1 METKKIRIT
10 GAQLSFTFGAIQE
23 NKSKILN
30 TLEEAEKINSDIVVF
45 PELCVTG
52 YPPED
57 LLLRESFVGK
67 NFAVLEEIAEFSGR
81 TSGVI
86 GFVDRSLEEQTM
98 DNVDRNITNAAAIV
112 QNGDVKGIYH
122 KSFLPNYSV
131 FDEARY
137 FAKGTKPE
145 EIFWYEDI
153 AVGINICED
162 IWINNGPAEE
172 QVKKG
177 ASLIINI
184 NASPFDINKTE
195 SRKVNVRDKAKKL
208 KVPILYLNMVGGQ
221 DELVFDGGSFLVD
234 ADGNIIYEA
243 GQFSEE
249 IFSFDLELEIK
260 NVKSENKLIV
270 NEKKSDLPPLKTSDS
285 LSELESMYAA
295 LKMGLSDYVEKNN
308 FKKVLVGLSGG
319 IDSALTATIAV
330 DALTSDNVIGVAMTS
345 KFNPKSSLEDA
356 KELADNLNIELKTV
370 NIEETAEKF
379 RNLLKDNIDDDLKSV
394 VAENIQSRI
403 RGNIL
408 MGLSNQLG
416 AMVVSTGNKSE
427 MAVGYSTLY
436 GDLVGGFALLK
447 DVYKTEV
454 YKLSD
459 YRNSISKVIPQNI
472 IEKKPS
478 AELSEDQY
486 DSDSLPEYDLL
497 DKILKMYI
505 ELDYS
510 SEKIINSD
518 IDKEVVFD
526 ILEKIDRNEYKRKQV
541 APGVKL
547 TSRAFGKDRRMPITN
562 TYIRDLSLIHI

>member
-1 METKKIRIT
+1 VGTKKIRIT
-10 GAQLSFTFGAIQE
+10 GAQLSFSVGAIQE

-30 TLEEAEKINSDIVVF
+30 TLEQAEKINSDIVVF
-45 PELCVTG
+45 PELCITG

-81 TSGVI
+81 TSGII
-86 GFVDRSLEEQTM
+86 GFVDRSLEEQTI
-98 DNVDRNITNAAAIV
+98 DNVDRKITNAAAIV

-122 KSFLPNYSV
+122 KCYLPNYSV

-145 EIFWYEDI
+145 EIFWYEDVG
-153 AVGINICED
+153 VGINICED
-162 IWINNGPAEE
+162 IWINEGPAEE
-172 QVKKG
+172 QVKRG

-184 NASPFDINKTE
+184 NASPFDIDKTK
-195 SRKVNVRDKAKKL
+195 SRKEKVIHKAKKL
-208 KVPILYLNMVGGQ
+208 NVPIIYLNMVGGQ
-221 DELVFDGGSFLVD
+221 DELVFDGGSFVVD
-234 ADGNIIYEA
+234 SDGNIIHQA
-243 GQFSEE
+243 SQFVEE
-249 IFSFDLELEIK
+249 VFSFDIDLDIK
-260 NVKSENKLIV
+260 DINTENKLII
-270 NEKKSDLPPLKTSDS
+270 NEKNSDLPSIESTEPLE
-285 LSELESMYAA
+285 ELESMYSA
-295 LKMGLSDYVEKNN
+295 LKLGLSDYVKKNK
-308 FKKVLVGLSGG
+308 FKKVLVGISGG

-330 DALTSDNVIGVAMTS
+330 DSLSSENVIGVAMPS
-345 KFNPKSSLEDA
+345 RFNPASSLKDA
-356 KELADNLNIELKTV
+356 EALATNLNIELKTI

-379 RNLLKDNIDDDLKSV
+379 RQLIGSNIDESLESV
-394 VAENIQSRI
+394 VKENIQARI

-408 MGLSNQLG
+408 MAFSNQLG

-454 YKLSD
+454 YKLSN
-459 YRNSISKVIPQNI
+459 YRNSISKVIPKNI
-472 IEKKPS
+472 ISKKPS

-486 DSDSLPEYDLL
+486 DSDTLPEYDLL

-510 SEKIINSD
+510 SEKIIESGIEKD
-518 IDKEVVFD
+518 VVFD

-562 TYIRDLSLIHI
+562 TYIRDRY

>member
-10 GAQLSFTFGAIQE
+10 GAQLSFTVGAIQE

-45 PELCVTG
+45 PELCITG

-81 TSGVI
+81 TSGII
-86 GFVDRSLEEQTM
+86 GFVDRSLEEQTT
-98 DNVDRNITNAAAIV
+98 DNVDRKITNAAAIV

-122 KSFLPNYSV
+122 KCYLPNYSV

-145 EIFWYEDI
+145 EIFWYEDVG
-153 AVGINICED
+153 VGINVCED
-162 IWINNGPAEE
+162 IWIDEGPAEE
-172 QVKKG
+172 QVKRG

-184 NASPFDINKTE
+184 NASPFDIDKTK
-195 SRKVNVRDKAKKL
+195 SRKEKVIHKAKKL
-208 KVPILYLNMVGGQ
+208 NVPIIYLNMVGGQ
-221 DELVFDGGSFLVD
+221 DELVFDGGSFVVGS
-234 ADGNIIYEA
+234 DGNIIHEA
-243 GQFSEE
+243 SQFVEE
-249 IFSFDLELEIK
+249 VFSFDIDLEIK
-260 NVKSENKLIV
+260 DINRENKLII
-270 NEKKSDLPPLKTSDS
+270 NEKNSDLPSIESTKPLE
-285 LSELESMYAA
+285 ELESMYSA
-295 LKMGLSDYVEKNN
+295 LKLGLSDYVRKNK
-308 FKKVLVGLSGG
+308 FKKVLVGISGG

-330 DALTSDNVIGVAMTS
+330 DSLSSENVIGVAMPS
-345 KFNPKSSLEDA
+345 KFNPKSSLGDA

-394 VAENIQSRI
+394 VDENIQSRI

-505 ELDYS
+505 ELDFS

-562 TYIRDLSLIHI
+562 TYIRDRS

>member
-1 METKKIRIT
+1 METKKLRIT
-10 GAQLSFTFGAIQE
+10 GAQLSFTVGAIQE

-122 KSFLPNYSV
+122 KCYLPNYSV

-162 IWINNGPAEE
+162 VWINNGPAEE
-172 QVKKG
+172 QVKQG

-234 ADGNIIYEA
+234 AEGNIIYEA
-243 GQFSEE
+243 RQFSEE

-330 DALTSDNVIGVAMTS
+330 DALTSDNVIGVAMPS

-394 VAENIQSRI
+394 VDENIQSRI

-562 TYIRDLSLIHI
+562 TYIRDRS

>member
-1 METKKIRIT
+1 METKKLRIT
-10 GAQLSFTFGAIQE
+10 GAQLSFTVGAIQE

-122 KSFLPNYSV
+122 KCYLPNYSV

-162 IWINNGPAEE
+162 VWINNGPAEE

-234 ADGNIIYEA
+234 AEGNIIYEA
-243 GQFSEE
+243 RQFSEE

-330 DALTSDNVIGVAMTS
+330 DALTSDNVIGVAMPS
-345 KFNPKSSLEDA
+345 KFNPKSSLDDA
-356 KELADNLNIELKTV
+356 KELADNLNIELKTI

-379 RNLLKDNIDDDLKSV
+379 RNLLKDNLNDDLKSV
-394 VAENIQSRI
+394 VDENIQSRI

-505 ELDYS
+505 ELDFS

-562 TYIRDLSLIHI
+562 TYIRDRS

>member
-1 METKKIRIT
+1 VETKKLRIT
-10 GAQLSFTFGAIQE
+10 GAQLSFTVGAIQE

-122 KSFLPNYSV
+122 KCYLPNYSV

-162 IWINNGPAEE
+162 VWINNGPAEE

-330 DALTSDNVIGVAMTS
+330 DALTSDNVIGVAMPS

-379 RNLLKDNIDDDLKSV
+379 RNLLKDNLDDDLKSV
-394 VAENIQSRI
+394 VDENIQSRI

-562 TYIRDLSLIHI
+562 TYIRDRS

>member
-1 METKKIRIT
+1 METKKLRIT
-10 GAQLSFTFGAIQE
+10 GAQLSFTVGAIQE

-122 KSFLPNYSV
+122 KCYLPNYSV

-162 IWINNGPAEE
+162 VWINNGPAEE
-172 QVKKG
+172 QVRQG

-243 GQFSEE
+243 EQFSEE

-330 DALTSDNVIGVAMTS
+330 DALTSDNVIGVAMPS

-379 RNLLKDNIDDDLKSV
+379 RNLLKDNLDDDLKSV
-394 VAENIQSRI
+394 VDENIQSRI

-562 TYIRDLSLIHI
+562 TYIRDRS

>member
-1 METKKIRIT
+1 METKKLRIT
-10 GAQLSFTFGAIQE
+10 GAQLSFTVGAIQE

-122 KSFLPNYSV
+122 KCYLPNYSV

-162 IWINNGPAEE
+162 VWINNGPAEE
-172 QVKKG
+172 QVKQG

-330 DALTSDNVIGVAMTS
+330 DALTSDNVIGVAMPS
-345 KFNPKSSLEDA
+345 KFNPKSSLDDA
-356 KELADNLNIELKTV
+356 KELADNLNIELKTI

-379 RNLLKDNIDDDLKSV
+379 RNLLKDNLNDDLKSV
-394 VAENIQSRI
+394 VDENIQSRI

-505 ELDYS
+505 ELDFS

-562 TYIRDLSLIHI
+562 TYIRDRS

>member
-1 METKKIRIT
+1 METKKLRIT
-10 GAQLSFTFGAIQE
+10 GAQLSFTVGAIQE

-122 KSFLPNYSV
+122 KCYLPNYSV

-208 KVPILYLNMVGGQ
+208 NVPILYLNMVGGQ

-330 DALTSDNVIGVAMTS
+330 DALTSDNVIGVAMPS

-379 RNLLKDNIDDDLKSV
+379 RNLLKDNLDDDLKSV
-394 VAENIQSRI
+394 VDENIQSRI

-562 TYIRDLSLIHI
+562 TYIRDRS

>member
-1 METKKIRIT
+1 METKKLRIT
-10 GAQLSFTFGAIQE
+10 GAQLSFTVGAIQE

-122 KSFLPNYSV
+122 KCYLPNYSV

-162 IWINNGPAEE
+162 VWINNGPAEE

-234 ADGNIIYEA
+234 ADGDIIYEA
-243 GQFSEE
+243 EQFSEE

-330 DALTSDNVIGVAMTS
+330 DALTSDNVIGVAMPS

-379 RNLLKDNIDDDLKSV
+379 RNLLKDNLDDDLKSV
-394 VAENIQSRI
+394 VDENIQSRI

-505 ELDYS
+505 ELDFS

-562 TYIRDLSLIHI
+562 TYIRDRS

>member
-1 METKKIRIT
+1 METKKLRIT
-10 GAQLSFTFGAIQE
+10 GAQLSFTVGAIQE

-86 GFVDRSLEEQTM
+86 GFVDRSLEEQTI

-122 KSFLPNYSV
+122 KCYLPNYSV

-162 IWINNGPAEE
+162 VWINNGPAEE

-243 GQFSEE
+243 EQFSEE

-330 DALTSDNVIGVAMTS
+330 DALTSDNVIGVAMPS

-379 RNLLKDNIDDDLKSV
+379 RNLLKDNLDDDLKSV
-394 VAENIQSRI
+394 VDENIQSRI

-562 TYIRDLSLIHI
+562 TYIRDRS

>member
-10 GAQLSFTFGAIQE
+10 GAQLSFTVGAIQE

-122 KSFLPNYSV
+122 KCYLPNYSV

-208 KVPILYLNMVGGQ
+208 NVPILYLNMVGGQ

-270 NEKKSDLPPLKTSDS
+270 NEKKSDLPTLKTSDS

-330 DALTSDNVIGVAMTS
+330 DALTSDNVIGVAMPS
-345 KFNPKSSLEDA
+345 KFNPKSSLGDA

-394 VAENIQSRI
+394 VDENIQSRI

-562 TYIRDLSLIHI
+562 TYIRDRS